1 MGKLLRRLRG
11 LAGVGITWGAMWAG
25 IGAGVGLVI
34 GIVNPEVWRWTNP
47 IIEWAYGMGL
57 YGFVSGVGFGT
68 LLSLKEGRKRLFDL
82 SLGRVALWGLLGSA
96 AVPVIF
102 SILGVFGVAGA
113 SVVDIIEAMVVTG
126 FLGGMFAPGSVAIAR
141 SAQLKPGEEMGLLL
155 DDPAGF

>member
-1 MGKLLRRLRG
+1 
-11 LAGVGITWGAMWAG
+11 MWAG
-25 IGAGVGLVI
+25 IGAGIGLVI
-34 GIVNPEVWRWTNP
+34 GIVEPDVWRWSNP
-47 IIEWAYGMGL
+47 IIEWVYGMGL

-82 SLGRVALWGLLGSA
+82 SLGRVALWGLLSSA

-102 SILGVFGVAGA
+102 SMLGVFGVAGA

-141 SAQLKPGEEMGLLL
+141 SAQLKSGEEIGLLL

>member
-1 MGKLLRRLRG
+1 
-11 LAGVGITWGAMWAG
+11 MWAG
-25 IGAGVGLVI
+25 IGAGIGLVI
-34 GIVNPEVWRWTNP
+34 GIVEPDVWRWSNP
-47 IIEWAYGMGL
+47 IIEWAYGIGL
-57 YGFVSGVGFGT
+57 YEFVSGVGFGT

-102 SILGVFGVAGA
+102 SMLGVFGVAGA

-141 SAQLKPGEEMGLLL
+141 SAQLKPGEEIGLLL

>member
-1 MGKLLRRLRG
+1 
-11 LAGVGITWGAMWAG
+11 MWAG
-25 IGAGVGLVI
+25 IGAGIGLVI
-34 GIVNPEVWRWTNP
+34 GIVEPDVWRWSNP

-102 SILGVFGVAGA
+102 SMLGVFGVAGA

-141 SAQLKPGEEMGLLL
+141 SAQLKPGEEIGLLL